1 MMETDNS
8 AIENVDERIGVDAVE
23 RALTI
28 LNALGESQNSLS
40 LKEVALKTGLSKP
53 TILRL
58 SVSLERF
65 GYLRR
70 SGSGTYSL
78 GPTLW
83 KLGSAYRRNLELE
96 PIVRPALQA
105 LVALTQESASFWI
118 RREKERVCLFRVN
131 SPRSARSHVEE
142 GETSPLDKGS
152 GGHVIS
158 HGFGLSTPFGAEIA
172 ADQVVATLGD
182 RDPDVASVSAPVYGP
197 NGEFTGAITLA
208 GILSRFAPQVPEF
221 KVVVRQAAMAVSR
234 QLGGDFPKS
243 PAASPQK

>member
-1 MMETDNS
+1 MEADKGTQ
-8 AIENVDERIGVDAVE
+8 ENADERIGVDAVE
-23 RALTI
+23 RAMTI
-28 LNALGESQNSLS
+28 LNALGETQSSLS

-70 SGSGTYSL
+70 SSSGAYSL

-96 PIVRPALQA
+96 PIIRPALQA
-105 LVALTQESASFWI
+105 LVSLTQESASFWI
-118 RREKERVCLFRVN
+118 LREKERVCLFRVN

-142 GETSPLDKGS
+142 GETSPLNKGS

-158 HGFGLSTPFGAEIA
+158 HGIGLPTPFAAEIS
-172 ADQVVATLGD
+172 ADHVVATLGD
-182 RDPDVASVSAPVYGP
+182 RDPDVASVSAPIYGP
-197 NGEFTGAITLA
+197 NDEFIGAITLA
-208 GILSRFAPQVPEF
+208 GILSRFEPQVPEF
-221 KVVVRQAAMAVSR
+221 KVVVRQAAIAVSK
-234 QLGGDFPKS
+234 QLGGEFPKGS
-243 PAASPQK
+243 SIPPRK

>member
-1 MMETDNS
+1 MEADKNPL
-8 AIENVDERIGVDAVE
+8 ENPDERIGVDAVE
-23 RALTI
+23 RAMTI
-28 LNALGESQNSLS
+28 LNALGESQGSLS

-65 GYLRR
+65 GYVRR
-70 SGSGTYSL
+70 SSSGTYSL

-96 PIVRPALQA
+96 PIIRPALQA
-105 LVALTQESASFWI
+105 LVSLTQESASFWI
-118 RREKERVCLFRVN
+118 LREKERVCLFRVN

-142 GETSPLDKGS
+142 GETSPLNKGS

-158 HGFGLSTPFGAEIA
+158 HGIGLPTAFAAEIS
-172 ADQVVATLGD
+172 ADHVVATLGD

-197 NGEFTGAITLA
+197 NDEFIGAITLA
-208 GILSRFAPQVPEF
+208 GILSRFEPQVPEF
-221 KVVVRQAAMAVSR
+221 KVVVRQAAMAVSK
-234 QLGGDFPKS
+234 QLGGSFPKA
-243 PAASPQK
+243 PAMPPRR

>member
-1 MMETDNS
+1 MEADKNS
-8 AIENVDERIGVDAVE
+8 LENPDERIGVDAVE
-23 RALTI
+23 RAMTI
-28 LNALGESQNSLS
+28 LNALGESQSSLS

-65 GYLRR
+65 GYVRR
-70 SGSGTYSL
+70 SSSGTYSL

-96 PIVRPALQA
+96 PIIRPALQA
-105 LVALTQESASFWI
+105 LVSLTQESASFWI
-118 RREKERVCLFRVN
+118 LREKERVCLFRVN

-142 GETSPLDKGS
+142 GETSPLNKGS

-158 HGFGLSTPFGAEIA
+158 HGIGLPTAFAAEIS
-172 ADQVVATLGD
+172 ADHVVATLGD

-197 NGEFTGAITLA
+197 NDEFIGAITLA
-208 GILSRFAPQVPEF
+208 GILSRFEPQVPEF
-221 KVVVRQAAMAVSR
+221 KVVVRQAAMAVSK
-234 QLGGDFPKS
+234 QLGGSFPKA
-243 PAASPQK
+243 PAITPRR

>member
-1 MMETDNS
+1 METDKNPL
-8 AIENVDERIGVDAVE
+8 ENADERIGVDAVE
-23 RALTI
+23 RAMTI

-40 LKEVALKTGLSKP
+40 LKEVALKTGLTKP

-58 SVSLERF
+58 AVSLERF

-70 SGSGTYSL
+70 SVSGAYSL

-105 LVALTQESASFWI
+105 LVSLTQESASFWI
-118 RREKERVCLFRVN
+118 LREKERVCLFRVN

-142 GETSPLDKGS
+142 GETSPLNKGS

-158 HGFGLSTPFGAEIA
+158 YGIGLPTPFAAEIA
-172 ADQVVATLGD
+172 AEHVVATLGD

-197 NGEFTGAITLA
+197 NDELIGAITLA
-208 GILSRFAPQVPEF
+208 GILNRFEPQVPQF
-221 KVVVRQAAMAVSR
+221 KVVVRQAAMAVSKL
-234 QLGGDFPKS
+234 LGGEFPS
-243 PAASPQK
+243 